1 MAQNAAVAAV
11 RFVALD
17 LVGDA
22 LAFPVWWYTAGFLKF
37 LGWLGVQ
44 ARAQWHTI
52 GLGVWLKNLFVP
64 MFGQTDVWGRII
76 SFFIRL
82 GQIIGR
88 GIWYLATLLLIVVAA
103 VLWVAF
109 PPVLVTLLVFQF
121 AALAAPSP

>member
-11 RFVALD
+11 RFVTLD

-37 LGWLGVQ
+37 LGWLGMQ

-64 MFGQTDVWGRII
+64 MFGQADAWGRVI
-76 SFFIRL
+76 SFFMRL

-88 GIWYLATLLLIVVAA
+88 GIWYLAALVLIALAA
-103 VLWVAF
+103 VLWVIF
-109 PPVLVTLLVFQF
+109 PPALVALLVFQF
-121 AALAAPSP
+121 AALAAPPR